1 MVVGRNM
8 FIDEWVEMLY
18 NLIIW
23 LNSQIKIKSLFTLR
37 LLYCKWFHQSC
48 NAVVVAVISLFP

>member
-18 NLIIW
+18 NLIIR
-23 LNSQIKIKSLFTLR
+23 LNSQIKIKSLLTLI
-37 LLYCKWFHQSC
+37 LLYCKWFHQAC
-48 NAVVVAVISLFP
+48 NAVVVVLISLFP